1 MLASLFPRAHARYT
15 SLPVLGGSLEGLCV
29 WLHARGYPR
38 DAIGRRMAVE
48 EGLYIDD
55 DLLQGIRDK
64 NISISMGVRDALNE
78 WFKRETRDE
87 DYDSLEHFLY
97 NTISIKGKKA
107 WKELREE
114 RDRKRRVSWSI
125 SSYCAK
131 STSELTNTVT
141 AC

>member
-1 MLASLFPRAHARYT
+1 MGKTVS
-15 SLPVLGGSLEGLCV
+15 
-29 WLHARGYPR
+29 
-38 DAIGRRMAVE
+38 I
-48 EGLYIDD
+48 YIDD

-114 RDRKRRVSWSI
+114 RDRKRMVSWSI

-131 STSELTNTVT
+131 STSEFTNTVT